1 MQIDNTINKVTYVN
15 KGLDKLIDLANM
27 GSNVKP
33 TVNVN
38 ASYLLS
44 VWSMHFDFSVRLDHC
59 IHGLKNIKY
68 DNVSTLTTSFV
79 TFTWSGQ

>member
-38 ASYLLS
+38 AS
-44 VWSMHFDFSVRLDHC
+44 
-59 IHGLKNIKY
+59 
-68 DNVSTLTTSFV
+68 
-79 TFTWSGQ
+79 